1 MQGFFLHVKTLLCI
15 TIPCIVWLWCQQA
28 QDLTTLWCPW
38 KDCWSQA
45 AKTSAEGKLQ
55 FVSKSGV
62 PTIYTRKT
70 EILVDKSDG
79 LHQSKNMGCDLRQ
92 CNFSTL
98 CTLFSWFGYTVPY
111 GGLFSYCINFYS
123 FKFMHLGDSWICVH
137 VTGKHPTDSTKRPS
151 SQWLWI
157 SYWSQWH
164 WNAKLSLWVHQK
176 SLVFYTQHQASMSSI
191 ATCTRIGG
199 SC

>member
-1 MQGFFLHVKTLLCI
+1 MCI

-92 CNFSTL
+92 YNFSTL
-98 CTLFSWFGYTVPY
+98 CTLFSWFGYTAPY
-111 GGLFSYCINFYS
+111 GGLFSTASIFIVLC
-123 FKFMHLGDSWICVH
+123 LCTWVA
-137 VTGKHPTDSTKRPS
+137 
-151 SQWLWI
+151 
-157 SYWSQWH
+157 SYWFNQKTFQSVTLDLLLITVTLECQIIPLSSPEIIGVLYPAPGFNEQYCHMYKNRWFMLK
-164 WNAKLSLWVHQK
+164 KLGWIISNR
-176 SLVFYTQHQASMSSI
+176 SSHL
-191 ATCTRIGG
+191 
-199 SC
+199 